1 MNKDNKDE
9 YVILCY
15 TMALDCMLQPVNNT
29 MHARISDVFDSVDE
43 AVRRAHGLLYE
54 LSDVDGFDEFVD
66 GYEPFKITIDP
77 DHPDKVKT
85 VIIKLTNGG
94 YSLVMLKIESVEQ
107 LAESF

>member
-1 MNKDNKDE
+1 MNKEDKNE
-9 YVILCY
+9 YVIICY
-15 TMALDCMLQPVNNT
+15 TMVLDSMLQPVRNINST
-29 MHARISDVFDSVDE
+29 VVSDIFDSVDE

-54 LSDVDGFDEFVD
+54 LSGVDGFDEFVD

-77 DHPDKVKT
+77 DRPETVKT
-85 VIIKLTNGG
+85 VILKLTNGG